1 MTPEKWTSGSRSSS
15 WVYEALAVFAKDWL
29 LELRTRVA
37 IGAVVL
43 FAVTSVVA
51 AGFALAPPSGVAA
64 EVKAALLWV
73 VLFFAAVA
81 GLSRAFVVEEET
93 RTADALRLTVSP
105 TGVLVGKLAF
115 NTVLMW
121 ALCAMTVPLYML
133 LLEAPARHTTL
144 LLTIVLVG
152 SFALACATTAVGA
165 IVAKA
170 STRGA
175 LFGVLSFPVAL
186 PPLLVCIHGT
196 KAAWLSDN
204 AWQAAMGDLQVLVGF
219 ILVIVPASLLV
230 FEHIWSE

>member
-1 MTPEKWTSGSRSSS
+1 MNRSSS
-15 WVYEALAVFAKDWL
+15 WAHEAIAVFAKDWL

-37 IGAVVL
+37 LGAVVL

-51 AGFALAPPSGVAA
+51 SGFALAPPSGVPA

-73 VLFFAAVA
+73 VIFFAAVA
-81 GLSRAFVVEEET
+81 GLSRVFVVEEET
-93 RTADALRLTVSP
+93 RTADALRLAVSS
-105 TGVLVGKLAF
+105 TGVFAGKLAF

-121 ALCAMTVPLYML
+121 TLCAITVPLYLL
-133 LLEAPARHTTL
+133 LLEAPLRNPSL
-144 LLTIVLVG
+144 LVIVVLLG
-152 SFALACATTAVGA
+152 STALACATTAVGA

-170 STRGA
+170 TMRGA

-186 PPLLVCIHGT
+186 PPLLVVIHAT

-204 AWQAAMGDLQVLVGF
+204 AWRVAAGDLQVLSGF
-219 ILVIVPASLLV
+219 MLVIVPASVLV

>member
-1 MTPEKWTSGSRSSS
+1 M
-15 WVYEALAVFAKDWL
+15 

-37 IGAVVL
+37 LGAVVL

-51 AGFALAPPSGVAA
+51 SGFALAPPSGVSA

-73 VLFFAAVA
+73 VVFFAAVA

-93 RTADALRLTVSP
+93 RTADALRLAVSP
-105 TGVLVGKLAF
+105 AGVFMGKLAF
-115 NTVLMW
+115 NVVLMW
-121 ALCAMTVPLYML
+121 ALCLITVPLYL
-133 LLEAPARHTTL
+133 VLLEAPLGNASL
-144 LLTIVLVG
+144 LLTIVMLG
-152 SFALACATTAVGA
+152 SSALACATTAVGA

-170 STRGA
+170 TMRGA

-186 PPLLVCIHGT
+186 PPLLVAIHAT
-196 KAAWLSDN
+196 KAAWLSEN
-204 AWQAAMGDLQVLVGF
+204 AWRVAMGDLQVLMGF